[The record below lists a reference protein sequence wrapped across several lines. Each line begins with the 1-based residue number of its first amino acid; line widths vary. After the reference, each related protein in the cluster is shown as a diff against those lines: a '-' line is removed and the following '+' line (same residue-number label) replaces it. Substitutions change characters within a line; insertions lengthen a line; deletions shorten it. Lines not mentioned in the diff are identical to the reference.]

1 MTTTQD
7 LNYLKAMQR
16 LQEIAADL
24 EAGDIAIDDLESVI
38 QESKDLIAFC
48 EKKLRAL
55 DENIE
60 NAE

>member
-1 MTTTQD
+1 MTTIQD

-38 QESKDLIAFC
+38 QESKELIAFC

-55 DENIE
+55 DDKIE